1 MHRLELNVTA
11 DELRERLIA
20 AKRQN
25 VSISDHLRT
34 ALGMQ
39 PFGDPPLYEVD
50 RERRARLRLVHS
62 EHRPGTAMTP
72 VTGSRRRQNR
82 PPRA

>member
-11 DELRERLIA
+11 DEFRERLAA
-20 AKRQN
+20 AKRQE
-25 VSISDHLRT
+25 VSISDHLRI

-50 RERRARLRLVHS
+50 RERRVCLRLVHS
-62 EHRPGTAMTP
+62 ERHPQ
-72 VTGSRRRQNR
+72 RR
-82 PPRA
+82 

>member
-11 DELRERLIA
+11 DEFRERLAA

-25 VSISDHLRT
+25 LSISDHLRI

-39 PFGDPPLYEVD
+39 PFGDQPLYEVD
-50 RERRARLRLVHS
+50 REPRGRLQLVHS
-62 EHRPGTAMTP
+62 ERQAQRQAQ
-72 VTGSRRRQNR
+72 RR
-82 PPRA
+82 